1 MDIYQIAS
9 EYWESSFTDNDPSDP
24 RETPPFD
31 PRPEV
36 PSPDVPEETPPFE
49 RDPETSPTYPQP
61 ELPPVEPSTPE
72 IDPSILPGQ
81 EPGIPA
87 FI

>member
-9 EYWESSFTDNDPSDP
+9 EYRNDPSNDIDPTDP

-49 RDPETSPTYPQP
+49 KEPETPPIEPSP
-61 ELPPVEPSTPE
+61 ELPPVEPSIPE
-72 IDPSILPGQ
+72 IDPLPT
-81 EPGIPA
+81 PGGDPEIPA
-87 FI
+87 FM